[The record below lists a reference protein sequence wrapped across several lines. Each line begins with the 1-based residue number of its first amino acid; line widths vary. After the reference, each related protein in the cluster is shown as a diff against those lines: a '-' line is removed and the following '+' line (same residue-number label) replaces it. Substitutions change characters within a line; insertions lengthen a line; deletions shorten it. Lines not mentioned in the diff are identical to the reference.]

1 MVAHTC
7 DPNSCETETT
17 AYLRLA
23 WATQSDCVSRK
34 KGGGGEKKIGMRF
47 DAIYLQ
53 QIESHF
59 WMWAPVLQ
67 YPHFLQRGE

>member
-34 KGGGGEKKIGMRF
+34 KGGGVEKNWYEI
-47 DAIYLQ
+47 
-53 QIESHF
+53 
-59 WMWAPVLQ
+59 
-67 YPHFLQRGE
+67 